1 MSQLFQLQHAASMAS
16 EAAEQIV
23 RLRESLL
30 PLVPFPEGQMAH
42 GVFQILA
49 EYGTRMH
56 ELGCRSVPDLVAFG
70 FAVNS
75 KVAAI
80 TNERSG
86 KVIV

>member
-1 MSQLFQLQHAASMAS
+1 MAT
-16 EAAEQIV
+16 EAAEQIT

-30 PLVPFPEGQMAH
+30 PLVPFPEGQMAR

-49 EYGTRMH
+49 EYGQRMH
-56 ELGCRSVPDLVAFG
+56 ELGCCSVPDLVAFG

-80 TNERSG
+80 ANERS